1 LEEGGWYLHNAMRHE
16 GVLYHPECHK
26 DMEKVGQVDTSF
38 NTTIEAINTTK
49 KEVDGLE
56 EQYGEILGKDKE
68 DYVDPD
74 VNIEA
79 AAANDTEKVASPVKN
94 METEPLSLVADG
106 AESGANSL
114 SAPVVAQ
121 PKVEIKMKINSS
133 MVPLERRES
142 MMSSQSET
150 EETEFDPDAIT
161 VPAPSADT
169 LDSQKP
175 RLKGKKF
182 CVMPPRNLD
191 SDLSGLC
198 SIM

>member
-1 LEEGGWYLHNAMRHE
+1 
-16 GVLYHPECHK
+16 
-26 DMEKVGQVDTSF
+26 
-38 NTTIEAINTTK
+38 
-49 KEVDGLE
+49 
-56 EQYGEILGKDKE
+56 
-68 DYVDPD
+68 
-74 VNIEA
+74 
-79 AAANDTEKVASPVKN
+79 
-94 METEPLSLVADG
+94 
-106 AESGANSL
+106 
-114 SAPVVAQ
+114 
-121 PKVEIKMKINSS
+121 
-133 MVPLERRES
+133 

-161 VPAPSADT
+161 VPAPSEDT

>member
-1 LEEGGWYLHNAMRHE
+1 
-16 GVLYHPECHK
+16 
-26 DMEKVGQVDTSF
+26 
-38 NTTIEAINTTK
+38 
-49 KEVDGLE
+49 
-56 EQYGEILGKDKE
+56 
-68 DYVDPD
+68 
-74 VNIEA
+74 
-79 AAANDTEKVASPVKN
+79 
-94 METEPLSLVADG
+94 
-106 AESGANSL
+106 
-114 SAPVVAQ
+114 
-121 PKVEIKMKINSS
+121 MKINSS

-161 VPAPSADT
+161 VPAPSEDT

-198 SIM
+198 SIMWSEVTTVTYVIMNLTTEVVWNVTRKLFILKLFGLLLAEL